1 MGKFSRF
8 LVFWIFTVQNPYNQ
22 NSADLYW
29 ILLNFIKF
37 YKIRR
42 DFFVLVEFSNSG
54 LNWDIRSCLH
64 FRFFPSVQLPLFGT
78 SKHVYILKCIISF
91 ILTDFYFHLI
101 WYENFGLNL
110 SIPVCFT
117 FSPWWRADARWWQLR
132 ERAWCRWMSV
142 AQESDCSEQRV
153 HRAGETWKVEAPATA
168 TSWAGVGEEGYI
180 GQQKKWKPKVIPFKE
195 VIVF

>member
-8 LVFWIFTVQNPYNQ
+8 LVFWIFTVQNPYTQ

-42 DFFVLVEFSNSG
+42 NFFVLVEFSNSG

-117 FSPWWRADARWWQLR
+117 FSP
-132 ERAWCRWMSV
+132 C
-142 AQESDCSEQRV
+142 EQT
-153 HRAGETWKVEAPATA
+153 HDGGSYASGH
-168 TSWAGVGEEGYI
+168 GVGEWVWRRKATAASSECTERVRHERWRHLQRRLREPGLVKKGI
-180 GQQKKWKPKVIPFKE
+180 LVSRKNGSQKWYLLKR
-195 VIVF
+195 